1 MDPLHPFYQ
10 KLQNSKNI
18 LLVKDDVGKAKQ
30 SVRELPNSNYS
41 YGSKFK
47 KDYEGAG
54 AIISSWQV
62 HNPTTHIETEKD
74 FRKLN
79 RMSLN
84 QKQITPK
91 QVSEFVK
98 QNDIKVKE
106 KRYKKNTTEGY
117 RSFSGEYFGLR
128 NKPSTPMDMVVCYGY
143 GNDAAEEKR
152 KAYEEK
158 LNVNNK
164 PISRPRAVKN
174 SEKIESPVSKKDF
187 KMKKFQM
194 VGSKIA
200 KGCN

>member
-1 MDPLHPFYQ
+1 MDSQHPFYQ
-10 KLQNSKNI
+10 KLQNSNNI

-30 SVRELPNSNYS
+30 SVRELPDRDYS

-47 KDYEGAG
+47 KDSEGAG

-62 HNPTTHIETEKD
+62 HKPTAYTETEKD

-84 QKQITPK
+84 KKLITPK
-91 QVSEFVK
+91 QVSDFVK
-98 QNDIKVKE
+98 QNDIKLKD
-106 KRYKKNTTEGY
+106 KRYKKSTDEGY

-128 NKPSTPMDMVVCYGY
+128 NKPSTPIDQVVCYGY

-152 KAYEEK
+152 RAYEEK
-158 LNVNNK
+158 LK
-164 PISRPRAVKN
+164 SGKKSSSRPRVKKAREP
-174 SEKIESPVSKKDF
+174 SQSPESKKEF

-194 VGSKIA
+194 IGSKIV
-200 KGCN
+200 KGSN